1 MMILNIE
8 ENPNCETAEG
18 IRFKTVG
25 PPRPIKQVKMYDQ
38 DPEGTLCQITGW
50 SDDPENPVC
59 PAYSQK
65 VEDSGD
71 GEAFLVF
78 GGAWGLR
85 LKPIGD
91 GDQEKEGEWSLT
103 NPEQWGEAYL
113 ILNDRE
119 DLTFFE

>member
-1 MMILNIE
+1 MILNIE

-50 SDDPENPVC
+50 SDDLKNPVC
-59 PAYSQK
+59 PAYAQK

-78 GGAWGLR
+78 GGSWGLR
-85 LKPIGD
+85 LKPID
-91 GDQEKEGEWSLT
+91 QEDQEKGEGWSLM
-103 NPEQWGEAYL
+103 NPKQRGESYL
-113 ILNDRE
+113 ILNDPE
-119 DLTFFE
+119 DLVFIE